1 MRDPDERRRILDLL
15 EGGQISTNQATE
27 LLRALEPLDTPPA
40 AADPAQAQRRFGV
53 RMIRISI
60 DATKPDGSRSNT
72 VRINVPL
79 ALARFA
85 TRFIPPDARAELDNS
100 DIDLSD
106 LVSTLNEDLPD
117 GTLIDLT
124 SSDEDTGKSAN
135 IRIEIV

>member
-15 EGGQISTNQATE
+15 EGGQISTGQATE
-27 LLRALEPLDTPPA
+27 LLRALEPVEPSVA
-40 AADPAQAQRRFGV
+40 AGPTQGQRRFGV

-72 VRINVPL
+72 VRVNVPL

-85 TRFIPPDARAELDNS
+85 TRFIPPDARAELDANE
-100 DIDLSD
+100 IDLSN
-106 LVSTLNEDLPD
+106 LVTALNEDLPD
-117 GTLIDLT
+117 GVLMDLT
-124 SSDEDTGKSAN
+124 STDEESGKSAK